1 MLLPNN
7 YGIRISNIVTPLFKR
22 EQAKYNDP
30 KEPITNI
37 IYLGNIMGPLI
48 KQIETILYEV
58 NKMVNEKLNRI
69 KLKSSIIA
77 LKVP

>member
-1 MLLPNN
+1 M
-7 YGIRISNIVTPLFKR
+7 TPLFKR

-37 IYLGNIMGPLI
+37 IYLGTIMGPLI

-58 NKMVNEKLNRI
+58 NKMVNEKLTESSSE
-69 KLKSSIIA
+69 SSIIA